1 MVKRI
6 LAVSSIVFLMLAIPA
21 KDFTALGWNC
31 WYLINKDYV
40 ARELCVNK
48 SKPQMHCNGKCHLAK
63 QLKKLEESPTSD
75 QKPAP
80 SSQLKLREVNWIAQ
94 EASAPIV
101 LFPTIIPSEK
111 KHWFLQNRAP
121 RSVSFPVFHPPSC

>member
-1 MVKRI
+1 MKRI

-63 QLKKLEESPTSD
+63 QLKKLEESSSED

-80 SSQLKLREVNWIAQ
+80 VSQLKLREVNWIAQ
-94 EASAPIV
+94 ESTTDAV
-101 LFPTIIPSEK
+101 FFPTIVSKEK
-111 KHWFLQNRAP
+111 KQWFLQNRAP
-121 RSVSFPVFHPPSC
+121 NSVSFSVFHPPCC